1 MKYRELKEK
10 YNRKLALWRLI
21 HKYEYVLEVEKLIE
35 EYVMSKLL
43 EGGSE
48 EFMNMGRKEL
58 ASQQA
63 KVRETEKMLNYFR
76 EL

>member
-1 MKYRELKEK
+1 MKYKELKEK
-10 YNRKLALWRLI
+10 FNRKRALWNLI
-21 HKYEYVLEVEKLIE
+21 HKYEYVLEVEKLLE

-43 EGGSE
+43 EGGGE
-48 EFMNMGRKEL
+48 EFMNAGRKEL

>member
-1 MKYRELKEK
+1 MKYREVKEK
-10 YNRKLALWRLI
+10 FNRKRALWNLI
-21 HKYEYVLEVEKLIE
+21 HKYEYVLEVEKLLE
-35 EYVMSKLL
+35 DYVMSKLL

-48 EFMNMGRKEL
+48 EYMNVGRKEL